1 VTAAVTG
8 LILAGGRSR
17 RMGQPKATIRLEGLT
32 LIERVATVLAEFC
45 NPVLVVGNDPVLPEG
60 FGLPVVKDAEPGG
73 TVVRGLLG
81 GLRASPHDLAA
92 AVGCDMPYLK
102 SSLLKRQVERAI
114 DYDVVL
120 LASARGLE
128 PLHGIYRRSVI
139 PALEGLA
146 ANPAAGLR
154 ELWGRVRGLV
164 LDAGEVLALDPDGSS
179 TVNLNTP
186 DDLQRYTGS
195 GQG

>member
-1 VTAAVTG
+1 VTAVTG

-17 RMGQPKATIRLEGLT
+17 RMGRPKATICIDGVT
-32 LIERVATVLAEFC
+32 LIERVAKVLGEFC
-45 NPVLVVGNDPVLPEG
+45 DPVLVVGDDPILPEG
-60 FGLPVVKDAEPGG
+60 LGLKVVEDAAPGG

-102 SSLLKRQVERAI
+102 SSLLKRQVEHAI

-128 PLHGIYRRSVI
+128 PLHGVYRRSVI
-139 PALEGLA
+139 PALESLA
-146 ANPAAGLR
+146 TDPTAGLR
-154 ELWGRVRGLV
+154 DLWSRVRGLV
-164 LDAGEVLALDPDGSS
+164 LEEGEVRDLDPDAKS

-186 DDLQRYTGS
+186 EDLLRYTGS